1 MKEAKL
7 FSILVDEVENHKV
20 EQFSICIN
28 QWTKTKTFESNF
40 WSLVDEQL
48 NGKVIATEII
58 RVLEKSNLD
67 INNCRAQEYDGTS
80 NM

>member
-1 MKEAKL
+1 MKQKIIKL
-7 FSILVDEVENHKV
+7 NSFRFALD
-20 EQFSICIN
+20 